1 MFSLTNSLFLLA
13 IVLLVGAVA
22 FFLKNKSTPQ
32 TAHSFANL
40 DFLIKEIKI
49 YIKNTYPKIV
59 IDYQKIEKL
68 TTKSQLL
75 AEDLLII
82 EDIVVQFATQKID
95 MKPSFHINKE
105 QLWNGYEEMSVPLKG
120 KLPKDFLKRKE
131 LSFKSYGGCCARC
144 GQKLHIS
151 NAMTYL
157 LKNVENGGSYRC
169 ENIAIV
175 CSDCNKVL
183 NTQEENISKVISSLH
198 IYDYLISKINH

>member
-1 MFSLTNSLFLLA
+1 MTSLSSGLLLLA
-13 IVLLVGAVA
+13 IFLLLGGVA
-22 FFLKNKSTPQ
+22 FFIKNKHKTQ
-32 TAHSFANL
+32 TLHPCL
-40 DFLIKEIKI
+40 DFEFLIKEIKI
-49 YIKNTYPKIV
+49 YIQNTYPKIL

-68 TTKSQLL
+68 TTKSQLI

-82 EDIVVQFATQKID
+82 EDIVLQFATQKID
-95 MKPSFHINKE
+95 MKPSFHISKE

-120 KLPKDFLKRKE
+120 KVPKDFLKRKE

-144 GQKLHIS
+144 GQKLQMI

-198 IYDYLISKINH
+198 IYDYLITKINH